1 MPPDVKA
8 SLRLIRPSVR
18 QLKKEAAKAAVQKYQ
33 EVPLNE
39 RWEILKRKR
48 FGDSSA
54 YAAKL
59 AHPLIDPD
67 VTTGLA
73 DRIFRYS
80 NGANAHE
87 EIAEIHEA
95 VETSKGAARCLF
107 GCGTFFNT
115 SALARHVRKL
125 HMHIFKTRFV
135 CPEWKRMKRE
145 EAVIEANPGAWSSHV
160 RRVHCKVYA
169 PNLESLPDALCLLR
183 GQ

>member
-39 RWEILKRKR
+39 RWEILKRK
-48 FGDSSA
+48 
-54 YAAKL
+54 
-59 AHPLIDPD
+59 
-67 VTTGLA
+67 
-73 DRIFRYS
+73 S